1 MAFEKGNQLAAKRR
15 EFQKKMRAA
24 IEQDDWKRV
33 RQGIETVLDLCAIG
47 ERWALELVRDT
58 LDGKP
63 VSQIE
68 AHDADG
74 TPLAVAIIAYNP
86 AQLRAAPVPTPDT
99 QRLGFR
105 QEESGSGLA
114 S

>member
-1 MAFEKGNQLAAKRR
+1 MPFEIGNKHGSKSK
-15 EFQKKMRAA
+15 EFQKRMRAA
-24 IEQDDWKRV
+24 IEQDDWQRV
-33 RQGIETVLDLCAIG
+33 RRGIEQVLDLCANG

-68 AHDADG
+68 ASDG
-74 TPLAVAIIAYNP
+74 DGNPLAIALVAYNP
-86 AQLRAAPVPTPDT
+86 AQLRAEAVPTADIEIP
-99 QRLGFR
+99 RLGDKTR
-105 QEESGSGLA
+105 SSGLA

>member
-1 MAFEKGNQLAAKRR
+1 MPFEIGNQHGAKSKQ
-15 EFQKKMRAA
+15 FQKRMRAA

-33 RQGIETVLDLCAIG
+33 RAGIEQVLDLCASG

-63 VSQIE
+63 AQAIE
-68 AHDADG
+68 ASDADG
-74 TPLAVAIIAYNP
+74 NPLAVAIIAYNP
-86 AQLRAAPVPTPDT
+86 AQLRAAPVPVADT
-99 QRLGFR
+99 ERPRLGD
-105 QEESGSGLA
+105 ETGSSRLA

>member
-33 RQGIETVLDLCAIG
+33 RAGIEVVLNLCATG

-74 TPLAVAIIAYNP
+74 TPLAVAIIAYDP
-86 AQLRAAPVPTPDT
+86 LQVRAAPVPAPGPA
-99 QRLGFR
+99 RLGFR
-105 QEESGSGLA
+105 EEESGSGLA